1 MRLKLQPHVRSFGE
15 EFGSSYQT
23 CRADLEGLVGN
34 YRRFSGRWHH
44 LVHGLHCTCH
54 LNSARLHNRRR
65 PEVARCRAQFI
76 RQGVLMAKASANH
89 SLFLRW
95 RALRLLGG
103 EAVQEPGFLTRQKS
117 VSPNWFSSFGLAHSL
132 TSKPY
137 FLSCDSTASLIAS
150 PNVLA
155 ASLD

>member
-23 CRADLEGLVGN
+23 CRADLCGGGGELAPIFREMAPLGARATL
-34 YRRFSGRWHH
+34 YLPFESGE
-44 LVHGLHCTCH
+44 
-54 LNSARLHNRRR
+54 LHNRRR
-65 PEVARCRAQFI
+65 PEVARCRPHFI

-95 RALRLLGG
+95 RDLRLLRGD
-103 EAVQEPGFLTRQKS
+103 AVQKPVFLTRQKS
-117 VSPNWFSSFGLAHSL
+117 VSHNWFSSFGLAHSL
-132 TSKPY
+132 TSKPN